1 MAVFLLILKIIG
13 ITLLV
18 ILGILVLLI
27 LVLLFVPVR
36 YKVDAFIPE
45 DDIKATNGTAYIRY
59 MHLLRVWL
67 SYTDN
72 EFNYKLKSL
81 CFNINLDKDKLKDS
95 HKEKPIKENSV
106 TEAPIKEKSIK
117 EETIKEEPIKEEPI
131 KEQSVTEKTESTKS
145 KKKRK
150 KKKLKKSKKSKITD
164 KFKKIWND
172 IKFYYRML
180 KDEHNKAAFNHCMK
194 YLKKLLKHYMPRKA
208 VGFVNFGLTDPSNTG
223 LITGFLSLFPFMYT
237 GKFRVYPDFCF
248 DKNYINGEIHIKGHM
263 RFVHLLNAFILVYF
277 NRDVK
282 RFIKLMKKHKHK
294 EE

>member
-27 LVLLFVPVR
+27 LILLFVPVR
-36 YKVDAFIPE
+36 YKIDAFIPE
-45 DDIKATNGTAYIRY
+45 DNIKATNGTAYIRY
-59 MHLLRVWL
+59 MHILRLWL

-72 EFNYKLKSL
+72 EFNYKLKSF
-81 CFNINLDKDKLKDS
+81 CFNINLDKDKYKDS
-95 HKEKPIKENSV
+95 HKEKPIKEKTV
-106 TEAPIKEKSIK
+106 
-117 EETIKEEPIKEEPI
+117 KEEPV
-131 KEQSVTEKTESTKS
+131 KEQSVKEEPAKGQQIEEPPVKEQPVTEKTKKTKA
-145 KKKRK
+145 KKNKTK
-150 KKKLKKSKKSKITD
+150 KKKSKKSKITD
-164 KFKKIWND
+164 KLKKIWND
-172 IKFYYRML
+172 IKFYYKML

-194 YLKKLLKHYMPRKA
+194 HLKKLLKHYMPRKA